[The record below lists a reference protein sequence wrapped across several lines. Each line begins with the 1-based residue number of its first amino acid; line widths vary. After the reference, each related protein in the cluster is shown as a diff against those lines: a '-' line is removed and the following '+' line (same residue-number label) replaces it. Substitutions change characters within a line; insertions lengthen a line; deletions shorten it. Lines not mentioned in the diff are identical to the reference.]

1 MATHVEGAHMSV
13 TSLANPPNVSQGD
26 LAEILQSPPC
36 PPVAGDGSDLI
47 REQVNACLMR
57 YTQLG
62 AVLKIYTD
70 AAQQR
75 NVQLEKLNTLVGA
88 LGRTVATF
96 PPDAKPTD
104 TLDGT
109 TKAAWGK
116 DPKYVKIER
125 EINTAFLDAGITHPD
140 LSHDTT
146 GRTSMVDKDGKPVT
160 LPGGLAGG
168 TTKGEL
174 EGMLTKLKGKIDS
187 VGNSQQLELV
197 QLQSL
202 MSKRDESLTVA
213 TNLQKRNEDGIKSII
228 RNLL

>member
-1 MATHVEGAHMSV
+1 MSV
-13 TSLANPPNVSQGD
+13 TSLANPPSLSQGD

-36 PPVAGDGSDLI
+36 PPAAGDGDDLI

-62 AVLKIYTD
+62 VVLKMYTD
-70 AAQQR
+70 QAQQR
-75 NVQLEKLNTLVGA
+75 NVQLEKLNALVA
-88 LGRTVATF
+88 VVGRAAAAF
-96 PPDAKPTD
+96 PPDAKATD
-104 TLDGT
+104 ALSGT
-109 TKAAWGK
+109 TKGK
-116 DPKYVKIER
+116 WAEDAKNTALER
-125 EINTAFLDAGITHPD
+125 DINTAFMDAGIARPD
-140 LSHDTT
+140 LSPGSS
-146 GRTSMVDKDGKPVT
+146 GRTNMVDKDGKPVE
-160 LPGGLAGG
+160 LPGGLSEK